1 MRDPLS
7 IFVPGNRR
15 KLLVAAVVCG
25 AAIALLDWW
34 TEPYIS
40 LGFLYLFPIMIAG
53 GFLSRQG
60 IVIVA
65 LLCAGLDFSNLPK
78 NQNERLVHLIF
89 SSAGFM
95 GTGLFISELS
105 RNRRVALQRHADEL
119 ADQVKRRQEA
129 EEQLDVLVESSP
141 AAIVTI
147 GSDGKILLYNEAA
160 QHLMAPEAQ
169 PLRGQSISTYLPALQ
184 RAVETASSTV
194 FRTTMQCTGQRHNGE
209 LFLAG
214 VWFSTYRTV
223 SGTRVAAI
231 IVDLS
236 EDLRSREDLSLDYLL
251 KKSRILMSAA
261 AHEVRNLCGAVLVV
275 YNNLLRVKE
284 LQDNEDFHALGTLVQ
299 SLQRVSAL
307 ELQAAPGQNAA
318 VVELKTVL
326 DEFHVLIENAYR
338 ESGIQ
343 IVWQVAEPLPL
354 VWADRYGLVQ
364 VFLNLAKN
372 SQHAMLATKA
382 KRLCVQASQEDGWIV
397 IRFEDTGVGIGSPE
411 NLFRPFQRGA
421 DLGGLGLYVSRAIM
435 RSFGGE
441 LAYEASP
448 AGCCF
453 AVSVRVLRAAKESV
467 NA

>member
-184 RAVETASSTV
+184 RAVETPSSTV

-251 KKSRILMSAA
+251 KKKPHSHECRGPRGSEFVRCSA
-261 AHEVRNLCGAVLVV
+261 
-275 YNNLLRVKE
+275 
-284 LQDNEDFHALGTLVQ
+284 
-299 SLQRVSAL
+299 
-307 ELQAAPGQNAA
+307 
-318 VVELKTVL
+318 
-326 DEFHVLIENAYR
+326 
-338 ESGIQ
+338 
-343 IVWQVAEPLPL
+343 
-354 VWADRYGLVQ
+354 
-364 VFLNLAKN
+364 
-372 SQHAMLATKA
+372 
-382 KRLCVQASQEDGWIV
+382 
-397 IRFEDTGVGIGSPE
+397 
-411 NLFRPFQRGA
+411 
-421 DLGGLGLYVSRAIM
+421 GGLQQ
-435 RSFGGE
+435 SFPG
-441 LAYEASP
+441 
-448 AGCCF
+448 
-453 AVSVRVLRAAKESV
+453 
-467 NA
+467 